1 MASAAIL
8 PELATQVLIPV
19 AAAVGIAFAVLQWV
33 LISKVRLTPE
43 RRADGGAPKS
53 GPSDYLIEEEEG
65 LNDHNVVVKC
75 AEIQSAISE
84 GATSFLFTEYKYV
97 GLFMGIFAVL
107 IFLFLGSVEGF
118 STKSQPCHYS
128 KDKTCKPALANAI
141 FSTIAFVLGAVT
153 SLVSGFLGMKI
164 ATYAN
169 ARTTLEA
176 RKGVGKAFITAFR
189 SGAVMGFLLAASG
202 LLVLYIAI
210 NLFGIYYG
218 DDWEG
223 LFEAITGYG
232 LGGSSMALFGRVGG
246 GIYTKAADV
255 GADLVG
261 KVERNIP
268 EDDPRN
274 PAVIADNVGDN
285 VGDIAGMG
293 SDLFG
298 SYAESSCAALVV
310 ASISSFG
317 INHEFTPMAV
327 NEIEPALKKQLI
339 ISTVVMTIGI
349 ALISWL
355 GLPYTFTIFNFG
367 VQKTV
372 QSWQLFLCVAVG
384 LWAGLII
391 GFVTEYYTSNAYI
404 PVQDVADSCRTGAAT
419 NVIFGLALGYK
430 SVIIPIFAIAFSIFL
445 SFSLAAMYGVAVA
458 ALGMLSTIATGLAI
472 DAYGPIS
479 DNAGGIAEMAGMSH
493 RIRERTDALDAAG
506 NTTAAI
512 GKGFAI
518 GSAALV
524 SLALFGAFVS
534 RAAISTVDVLTP
546 KVFIGLIVGAMLPY
560 WFSAMTM
567 KSVGSAALKMVE
579 EVRRQFN
586 TIPGLIEGTT
596 KPDYATCVKISTDAS
611 IKEMIPPGAL
621 VMLTPL
627 IVGILFGVETLSGVL
642 AGALVS
648 GVQIAISASNTGG
661 AWDNAK
667 KYIEAGA
674 SEHARTLG
682 PKGSDPH
689 KAAVIGDT
697 IGDPLKDTS
706 GPSLNILIKLMAV
719 ESLVFAPFF
728 ATHGGILFK
737 WL

>member
-1 MASAAIL
+1 MVTSTIL
-8 PELATQVLIPV
+8 SDLGTEILIP
-19 AAAVGIAFAVLQWV
+19 ACALVGIVFSLLQWFLV
-33 LISKVRLTPE
+33 SKVSLSLDKPDAKHAFTE
-43 RRADGGAPKS
+43 S
-53 GPSDYLIEEEEG
+53 LIEEEEG
-65 LNDHNVVVKC
+65 VNDHNVVQKC
-75 AEIQSAISE
+75 AEIQNAISE
-84 GATSFLFTEYKYV
+84 GATSFLFTEYQYV
-97 GLFMGIFAVL
+97 GIFMIAFAVL
-107 IFLFLGSVEGF
+107 IFVFLGSVEGF
-118 STKSQPCHYS
+118 STSYQQCTYDTTKM
-128 KDKTCKPALANAI
+128 CKPALFTAV
-141 FSTIAFVLGAVT
+141 FSTVSFILGAIT
-153 SLVSGFLGMKI
+153 SVISGFLGMKI

-176 RKGVGKAFITAFR
+176 RKGVGKAFIVAFR
-189 SGAVMGFLLAASG
+189 SGAVMGFLLAANG
-202 LLVLYIAI
+202 LL
-210 NLFGIYYG
+210 
-218 DDWEG
+218 
-223 LFEAITGYG
+223 
-232 LGGSSMALFGRVGG
+232 MALFGRVGG

-317 INHEFTPMAV
+317 NNHDFTAMMYPLLISSVGILVCLITTLFATDIFEV
-327 NEIEPALKKQLI
+327 KTVKEIEPSLKNQLI
-339 ISTVVMTIGI
+339 ISTVLMTIGI
-349 ALISWL
+349 ALVSWIA
-355 GLPYTFTIFNFG
+355 LPYSFTIFNFG
-367 VQKTV
+367 VQKEV
-372 QSWQLFLCVAVG
+372 KNWQLFLCVGVG

-391 GFVTEYYTSNAYI
+391 GFVTEYYTSNAYS
-404 PVQDVADSCRTGAAT
+404 PVKDVADSCRTGAAT

-430 SVIIPIFAIAFSIFL
+430 SVIIPIFAIAISIFV
-445 SFSLAAMYGVAVA
+445 SFSFAAMYGIAVA

-534 RAAISTVDVLTP
+534 RAEITTVDVLTP
-546 KVFIGLIVGAMLPY
+546 KVFIGLLVGAMLPY

-567 KSVGSAALKMVE
+567 KSVGKAALSMVE

-586 TIPGLIEGTT
+586 TIPGLMEGTA

-627 IVGILFGVETLSGVL
+627 IVGIFFGVETLSGVL
-642 AGALVS
+642 AGSLVS

-682 PKGSDPH
+682 PKGSDAH

-697 IGDPLKDTS
+697 VGDPLKDTS

-728 ATHGGILFK
+728 ATHGGLLFK
-737 WL
+737 IF